1 MKRLLAVTALGV
13 FALACDG
20 ATPTTPTADPQ
31 LTSAAPR
38 APSTATQA
46 VNQPFANAAGGVIHQ
61 VSVGGHDFTD
71 PGVDKNFSLVGIVHS
86 DGSVS
91 GEYTDRFGGGAGGF
105 HATVN
110 CVKVVG
116 NQAWVSGIIDSGD
129 AFGTDLTGV
138 PVLTR
143 VADNGTS
150 ANDPPDQISFSFFSA
165 ISCNATPNLPL
176 FPMPDGQVKVR

>member
-1 MKRLLAVTALGV
+1 MKRLFAFAALAG

-20 ATPTTPTADPQ
+20 ATPTTPTPDQQ
-31 LTSAAPR
+31 LTKAPS

-46 VNQPFANAAGGVIHQ
+46 VNQPYANAAGGVIHQ

-91 GEYTDRFGGGAGGF
+91 GEYTDRFGVDQDGF
-105 HATVN
+105 HATVT
-110 CVKVVG
+110 CVSVVG
-116 NQAWVSGIIDSGD
+116 NQAWISGIIDAGTSG
-129 AFGTDLTGV
+129 GVDLAGV

-150 ANDPPDQISFSFFSA
+150 ANDPPDAISFSFFSGV
-165 ISCNATPNLPL
+165 SCNAHPNLPL